1 MCPRL
6 LSPLWAPFRASTP
19 ACKEMKRAAYVL
31 FHIVGKQRFAHT
43 SVHVR
48 YLIARRLSFSCC
60 PSLRHLRFY
69 NSHRSISHA
78 FSILNHLTKQRRPM
92 LVARGIFQLAARR
105 GVHTT
110 RILASTAREFTRGKS
125 RGDVIIRDL
134 QSVLSRH
141 SPYLPLS
148 YLMLQYLIHSCRGG
162 RILGRQLNP
171 ELLPPGCQHL
181 PQQARGVC
189 RHSGK

>member
-1 MCPRL
+1 
-6 LSPLWAPFRASTP
+6 
-19 ACKEMKRAAYVL
+19 
-31 FHIVGKQRFAHT
+31 
-43 SVHVR
+43 
-48 YLIARRLSFSCC
+48 
-60 PSLRHLRFY
+60 
-69 NSHRSISHA
+69 
-78 FSILNHLTKQRRPM
+78 M

-125 RGDVIIRDL
+125 RRDVIIRDL
-134 QSVLSRH
+134 QSVIFRD
-141 SPYLPLS
+141 SPYSPLS
-148 YLMLQYLIHSCRGG
+148 YLILQYLIHSCRGG
-162 RILGRQLNP
+162 RIIGRQLNP